1 MLLVRTTLFFGC
13 ALALM
18 AQSDSQQPDSP
29 QPDSS
34 QGRSGEEC
42 SGLAILS
49 RGQTPAMQSVA
60 PIAFRPYIGL
70 SGTYD
75 TGLVPVAVTSTGQI
89 PSTDL
94 YGVAL
99 NVGAYTYHV
108 WRHITL
114 GLDYRGD
121 FRHYSTIPAPR
132 TAPLNSCRL
141 SSHTRSP
148 GA

>member
-1 MLLVRTTLFFGC
+1 
-13 ALALM
+13 M

-70 SGTYD
+70 SATYD

-94 YGVAL
+94 YEVAL
-99 NVGAYTYHV
+99 NAGAYTYHV

-121 FRHYSTIPAPR
+121 FRQYSTSSSDG
-132 TAPLNSCRL
+132 TA
-141 SSHTRSP
+141 
-148 GA
+148 

>member
-34 QGRSGEEC
+34 QGSSGEEC

-89 PSTDL
+89 PFTDL

-99 NVGAYTYHV
+99 TVGAYTYHV